1 MSGAAV
7 FGLLLALLSVLLA
20 DAALGAVLGRRS
32 RELTEKR
39 LRSVTRL
46 LFVSTQASALVW
58 VFTSYAIAI
67 YSTVRL
73 QQVYTMEAL
82 SRPAIDTILG
92 AAALKVLENI
102 FEHNEGA
109 VFGRSRA
116 PGTDTDED
124 TSGGEP

>member
-1 MSGAAV
+1 MSGTAV
-7 FGLLLALLSVLLA
+7 LGLLPALLSALLA
-20 DAALGAVLGRRS
+20 GAALGAVLGRRS

-73 QQVYTMEAL
+73 RQVYTMEAL

-109 VFGRSRA
+109 VFGKSKT
-116 PGTDTDED
+116 PGTDADGD
-124 TSGGEP
+124 ASGGHL

>member
-7 FGLLLALLSVLLA
+7 LGLLSALLSALLA
-20 DAALGAVLGRRS
+20 GAALGRRR
-32 RELTEKR
+32 REPAENR

-46 LFVSTQASALVW
+46 LFVSTQVSALVW
-58 VFTSYAIAI
+58 VFTSYAIAV

-73 QQVYTMEAL
+73 RQVYTMAEL

-92 AAALKVLENI
+92 TAALKVLENI

-124 TSGGEP
+124 TSGGKP

>member
-1 MSGAAV
+1 MSGAAAL
-7 FGLLLALLSVLLA
+7 GLFSALLSALLA
-20 DAALGAVLGRRS
+20 GAALGGRR
-32 RELTEKR
+32 REPAENR

-46 LFVSTQASALVW
+46 LFVSTQVSALVW
-58 VFTSYAIAI
+58 VFTSYAIAV

-73 QQVYTMEAL
+73 QQVYTMAEL

-92 AAALKVLENI
+92 TAALKVLGNI

-116 PGTDTDED
+116 PEADTDED